1 MTNRL
6 LLRRA
11 VAAGCLAAL
20 MAACN
25 DSGTLGPPTD
35 PDYDPMID
43 PADFAGPIDN
53 PLFTLVPGTTRH
65 YEGQTEDGLET
76 VDETVTNDVES
87 ILGIEA
93 TVVHVLEYLD
103 GELSEET
110 FDWYAQDEEGNVW
123 YLGEDSR
130 EIEDGAIVSTD
141 GSWEAGVDGALPGII
156 MQAAPQIGQRY
167 YQEFYLGEAED
178 EATVLSLNASVE
190 VPFGEFVGCLQTE
203 DVTRLEPDEIEHK
216 FYCPGAGLVLE
227 ESLDGEERIELVD
240 IDAP

>member
-1 MTNRL
+1 MTYRS

-43 PADFAGPIDN
+43 PADFGGPVDN
-53 PLFTLVPGTTRH
+53 PLFPLVPGTTRH
-65 YEGQTEDGLET
+65 YEGETEDGLES
-76 VDETVTNDVES
+76 VDETVTNDVKS

-93 TVVHVLEYLD
+93 IVVHVLEYVD

-110 FDWYAQDEEGNVW
+110 FDWYAQDDEGNVW

-130 EIEDGAIVSTD
+130 EIEDGEIVSTD

-178 EATVLSLNASVE
+178 EATVLSLNASVA
-190 VPFGEFVGCLQTE
+190 VPFGEFAGCLQTE

-216 FYCPGAGLVLE
+216 FYCPGVGLVLE
-227 ESLDGEERIELVD
+227 ESLDGDERIELVD

>member
-1 MTNRL
+1 MTNRS

-43 PADFAGPIDN
+43 PADFGGPIDN
-53 PLFTLVPGTTRH
+53 PYFPLVPGTTRH
-65 YEGQTEDGLET
+65 YEGETEDGLES
-76 VDETVTNDVES
+76 VDETVTDDVRS

-93 TVVHVLEYLD
+93 TIVHVLEYLD
-103 GELSEET
+103 GELIEET
-110 FDWYAQDEEGNVW
+110 FDWYAQDDTGNVW

-130 EIEDGAIVSTD
+130 EIEDGEIVSTD

-178 EATVLSLNASVE
+178 EAIVQSLNASVE
-190 VPFGEFVGCLQTE
+190 VPFGEFAGCLQTE
-203 DVTRLEPDEIEHK
+203 DLTRLEPGANEHK
-216 FYCPGAGLVLE
+216 FYCPGLGLVLE
-227 ESLDGEERIELVD
+227 ESLGDGERVELVD
-240 IDAP
+240 MDAP

>member
-1 MTNRL
+1 MTNRA

-43 PADFAGPIDN
+43 PADFGGPVDN
-53 PLFTLVPGTTRH
+53 PLFPLVPGTTRH
-65 YEGQTEDGLET
+65 YEGETEDGLES
-76 VDETVTNDVES
+76 VDETVTSDVKS

-93 TVVHVLEYLD
+93 IVVHVLEYVD

-110 FDWYAQDEEGNVW
+110 FDWYAQDDEGNVW

-130 EIEDGAIVSTD
+130 EIEDGEIVSTD

-178 EATVLSLNASVE
+178 EATVLSLNASVA
-190 VPFGEFVGCLQTE
+190 VPFGEFAGCLQTE

-216 FYCPGAGLVLE
+216 FYCPDVGLVLE
-227 ESLDGEERIELVD
+227 ESLDGDERIELVD

>member
-1 MTNRL
+1 MTYRS

-43 PADFAGPIDN
+43 PADFGGPVDN
-53 PLFTLVPGTTRH
+53 PLFPLVPGTTRH
-65 YEGQTEDGLET
+65 YEGETEDGLES
-76 VDETVTNDVES
+76 VDETVTNDVKS

-93 TVVHVLEYLD
+93 VVVHVLEYVD

-110 FDWYAQDEEGNVW
+110 FDWYAQDDEGNVW

-130 EIEDGAIVSTD
+130 EIEDGEIVSTD

-178 EATVLSLNASVE
+178 EATVLSLNASVA
-190 VPFGEFVGCLQTE
+190 VPFGEFAGCLQTE

-216 FYCPGAGLVLE
+216 FYCPGVGLVLE
-227 ESLDGEERIELVD
+227 ESLDGDERIELVD